1 MSYPIH
7 SKFWNLRIFALPCVV
22 APLVVQAACGG
33 DPELCSLLLDAKA
46 DPTRSNQRS
55 SNVLKIP
62 RVFGQFGVENHCL
75 SCLVWFDQSGLI
87 VMF

>member
-46 DPTRSNQRS
+46 DPTRRS
-55 SNVLKIP
+55 HEKLDSLELNITIYHV
-62 RVFGQFGVENHCL
+62 
-75 SCLVWFDQSGLI
+75 
-87 VMF
+87 